1 MLTYDVSAGDEC
13 MEKTHGVRMLEPGV
27 RGDGVITPHRG
38 PTEQDALT
46 SVWDLL
52 WTPPWKPFFRKTDP
66 TDAQEFL
73 VYTTRRVIRFQHTPP
88 LSEKV
93 IFSDNHEMCP
103 PQMKSHT

>member
-46 SVWDLL
+46 SVWEDEQAF
-52 WTPPWKPFFRKTDP
+52 K
-66 TDAQEFL
+66 
-73 VYTTRRVIRFQHTPP
+73 
-88 LSEKV
+88 
-93 IFSDNHEMCP
+93 
-103 PQMKSHT
+103 